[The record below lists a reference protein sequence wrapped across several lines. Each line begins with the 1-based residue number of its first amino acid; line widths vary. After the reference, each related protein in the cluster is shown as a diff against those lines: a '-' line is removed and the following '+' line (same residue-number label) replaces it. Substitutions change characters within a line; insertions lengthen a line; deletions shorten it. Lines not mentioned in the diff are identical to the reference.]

1 MAVVTVQASKSYD
14 VLISSG
20 LIEEAG
26 KLVRGVCSGGKALI
40 VSDENVFSLYGKALS
55 RSLEMAGFHVF
66 SFVFPSGEAS
76 KTLSTYACIL
86 DRLCEVNASRQDVT
100 VALGGGV
107 AGDVAGFA
115 AATYR
120 RGMGFVQVP
129 TSLLAA
135 VDSSV
140 GGKTAVN
147 REGGKNQ
154 AGCFYQPDLVI
165 ADTDTLST
173 LPEEEYR
180 NGCAEIIKYGVLGS
194 RALFESILEKPVRE
208 DYARV
213 IEQCVQIKRGLVEQ
227 DERDT
232 GKRMLLNLGHTLG
245 HAAEKISGY
254 TIPHGR
260 AVAMGM
266 AAAARAA
273 CAHSVCGQDVCKRIE
288 EVLALYGLPAAFPF
302 TAEETAS
309 ACLSDKKGDGFRV
322 KMILPEKIGACR
334 ITEIPAD
341 GLISWLKAGGL

>member
-129 TSLLAA
+129 TSISRTDKRFLSIPALIIPWACPRR
-135 VDSSV
+135 
-140 GGKTAVN
+140 TAP
-147 REGGKNQ
+147 R
-154 AGCFYQPDLVI
+154 CPD
-165 ADTDTLST
+165 
-173 LPEEEYR
+173 R
-180 NGCAEIIKYGVLGS
+180 NGCRSRCRCCRSPRRPGWRGTPAPRLSPRPGRPAGS
-194 RALFESILEKPVRE
+194 RNDS
-208 DYARV
+208 
-213 IEQCVQIKRGLVEQ
+213 
-227 DERDT
+227 
-232 GKRMLLNLGHTLG
+232 
-245 HAAEKISGY
+245 
-254 TIPHGR
+254 
-260 AVAMGM
+260 
-266 AAAARAA
+266 
-273 CAHSVCGQDVCKRIE
+273 
-288 EVLALYGLPAAFPF
+288 
-302 TAEETAS
+302 
-309 ACLSDKKGDGFRV
+309 
-322 KMILPEKIGACR
+322 
-334 ITEIPAD
+334 
-341 GLISWLKAGGL
+341 